1 MDSADYDGRTALHV
15 AAAEGHFEVVKFL
28 LELVCVNPEPQDRW
42 GFTPHQEAVRF
53 GHTMV
58 SDYMKTYLN
67 STDESKW
74 SNDGKLFIIGKTKL
88 YILCN

>member
-15 AAAEGHFEVVKFL
+15 AAAEGHYEIVKFL
-28 LELVCVNPEPQDRW
+28 LEIVRVNPEPQDRW

-58 SDYMKTYLN
+58 SEHFGIFLDSSLEFKDY
-67 STDESKW
+67 DQ
-74 SNDGKLFIIGKTKL
+74 
-88 YILCN
+88 

>member
-28 LELVCVNPEPQDRW
+28 LELVSVNPEPQDRW

-67 STDESKW
+67 STDESK
-74 SNDGKLFIIGKTKL
+74 
-88 YILCN
+88 